1 MQTND
6 IWNLVT
12 DFLKRGDRKTA
23 YNTGFASGGVTC
35 KLGAFCFYSSV
46 VQVDSFVLRNPP
58 ERKARKRYVSVH
70 CKETKQPSE

>member
-23 YNTGFASGGVTC
+23 YNTGFA
-35 KLGAFCFYSSV
+35 FCRAGFAIPHNIII
-46 VQVDSFVLRNPP
+46 RICNP
-58 ERKARKRYVSVH
+58 
-70 CKETKQPSE
+70 